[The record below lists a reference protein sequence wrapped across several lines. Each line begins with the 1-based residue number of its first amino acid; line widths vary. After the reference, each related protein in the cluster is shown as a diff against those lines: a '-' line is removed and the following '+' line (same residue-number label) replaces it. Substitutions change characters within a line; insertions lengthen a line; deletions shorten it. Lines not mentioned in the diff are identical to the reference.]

1 MAPEAVSQ
9 PVNGGTVH
17 DWGQLCRFEGKI
29 RAHFG
34 SFTKSDQRVANAR
47 ITRATLMHVLAL
59 DQTVFFV
66 NDAKKR

>member
-1 MAPEAVSQ
+1 MKPPLAS
-9 PVNGGTVH
+9 
-17 DWGQLCRFEGKI
+17 WKF
-29 RAHFG
+29 
-34 SFTKSDQRVANAR
+34 DQKVANAR